1 MKEYSCP
8 DCRTVIAQD
17 DMNIKEGVGVCSRC
31 GKISKLIDL
40 VEEFDSADY
49 SRLLYE
55 KPPRG
60 IKLVRDKMN
69 PIGEVTLTYR
79 RINPAVLFLIPFTA
93 VWSGFSMTAIYIAP
107 LLNEGTIPIEQ
118 ALLGIPF
125 LLGTILLL
133 CTICTMLFGKKIL
146 TLSNGKGTYAFK
158 VFGIG
163 RTKHFELNRSTRI
176 ENTETNYQVNHN
188 TQPQITITNGSKRVN
203 MFAGLRYDAMDYI
216 IALLRSVAR

>member
-8 DCRTVIAQD
+8 NCRTIIAHD

-69 PIGEVTLTYR
+69 PMGEVTLTYR

-93 VWSGFSMTAIYIAP
+93 IWSGFSMTAIYIAP

-188 TQPQITITNGSKRVN
+188 TLPQITITNGSKRVN
-203 MFAGLRYDAMDYI
+203 MFAGLRYDAIDYI

>member
-17 DMNIKEGVGVCSRC
+17 DMNIKEGVAVCSRC

-40 VEEFDSADY
+40 VEEFDSAGY

-69 PIGEVTLTYR
+69 PIGEVTLIYR

-146 TLSNGKGTYAFK
+146 TLSNGKGTYDFK

>member
-8 DCRTVIAQD
+8 NCRTVIAHD
-17 DMNIKEGVGVCSRC
+17 DMNIKEGVAVCSRC
-31 GKISKLIDL
+31 GKISRLIDL

-93 VWSGFSMTAIYIAP
+93 IWSGFSMFGIYIGP

-176 ENTETNYQVNHN
+176 ENSETNYQVNHN
-188 TQPQITITNGSKRVN
+188 TLPQITITNGSKRVN

-216 IALLRSVAR
+216 ITLLHSAAR

>member
-8 DCRTVIAQD
+8 NCRTVIGHD
-17 DMNIKEGVGVCSRC
+17 DMNIKEDVAVCGRC

-40 VEEFDSADY
+40 IEEFDSAEY

-60 IKLVRDKMN
+60 IKLVRNQMN
-69 PIGEVTLTYR
+69 PMGEVTLIYS

-93 VWSGFSMTAIYIAP
+93 VWSGFSMFGIYIGPFLKDGKIP
-107 LLNEGTIPIEQ
+107 LEQ
-118 ALLGIPF
+118 ALMGLPFVIGSVF
-125 LLGTILLL
+125 LLMSIFS
-133 CTICTMLFGKKIL
+133 MLFGKRIL

-176 ENTETNYQVNHN
+176 ENSETNDQVNHN

-216 IALLRSVAR
+216 ITLLRSAAR

>member
-8 DCRTVIAQD
+8 NCRTIIAHD

-69 PIGEVTLTYR
+69 PIGEVTLIYR

-93 VWSGFSMTAIYIAP
+93 IWSGFSMTAIYIAP

-176 ENTETNYQVNHN
+176 ENTQTNYQVNHN
-188 TQPQITITNGSKRVN
+188 TLPQITITNGSKRVN

>member
-8 DCRTVIAQD
+8 NCRTVISQD
-17 DMNIKEGVGVCSRC
+17 DMNIKEGVAVCSRC

-93 VWSGFSMTAIYIAP
+93 IWSGFSMTAIYIAP

-133 CTICTMLFGKKIL
+133 CTICTMLFGKRIL
-146 TLSNGKGTYAFK
+146 TLSNGKGTYDFK

-176 ENTETNYQVNHN
+176 ENTQTNYQVNHN

-203 MFAGLRYDAMDYI
+203 MFAGLRYDAIDYI

>member
-8 DCRTVIAQD
+8 DCRAVIAHD
-17 DMNIKEGVGVCSRC
+17 DMNIKEGVAVCSRC
-31 GKISKLIDL
+31 GKISRLIDL

-69 PIGEVTLTYR
+69 PMGEVTLTYR

-93 VWSGFSMTAIYIAP
+93 IWSGFSMTALYIAP
-107 LLNEGTIPIEQ
+107 LLNEGTIPIVQ
-118 ALLGIPF
+118 ALFGIPF
-125 LLGTILLL
+125 LLGTIILLVS
-133 CTICTMLFGKKIL
+133 IFSMLFGKRIL

-163 RTKHFELNRSTRI
+163 RTKHVELNRSTRI
-176 ENTETNYQVNHN
+176 ENTETNYQVNN
-188 TQPQITITNGSKRVN
+188 RSLPQITITNGSKRVN

>member
-8 DCRTVIAQD
+8 NCRTVIAQD
-17 DMNIKEGVGVCSRC
+17 DMNIKEGVAVCSRC

-69 PIGEVTLTYR
+69 PIGEVTLIYR

>member
-8 DCRTVIAQD
+8 NCRTVIAHD

-31 GKISKLIDL
+31 GKISRLIDL

-69 PIGEVTLTYR
+69 PIGEVTLIYR

-125 LLGTILLL
+125 LLGTILPL
-133 CTICTMLFGKKIL
+133 CTICSMLFGKRIL
-146 TLSNGKGTYAFK
+146 TLSNGKGTYDFK

-176 ENTETNYQVNHN
+176 ENTQTNYQVNHN
-188 TQPQITITNGSKRVN
+188 TLPQITITNGSKRVN
-203 MFAGLRYDAMDYI
+203 MFAGLRYDAIDYI
-216 IALLRSVAR
+216 IVLLRSVAR

>member
-8 DCRTVIAQD
+8 NCRTVIAHD

-69 PIGEVTLTYR
+69 PIGEVTLIYR

-93 VWSGFSMTAIYIAP
+93 IWSGFSMTAIYIAP

-133 CTICTMLFGKKIL
+133 CTICTMLFGKRIL
-146 TLSNGKGTYAFK
+146 TLSNGKGTYDFK

-176 ENTETNYQVNHN
+176 ENTQTNYQVNHN

-203 MFAGLRYDAMDYI
+203 MFAGLRYDAIDYI

>member
-8 DCRTVIAQD
+8 DCRTVIAHD
-17 DMNIKEGVGVCSRC
+17 DMNIKEGVAVCSRC

-60 IKLVRDKMN
+60 IKLVRNQMN
-69 PIGEVTLTYR
+69 PMGELTLIYK

-93 VWSGFSMTAIYIAP
+93 VWSGFSMFGIYIGPFLKDGKIP
-107 LLNEGTIPIEQ
+107 LEQ
-118 ALLGIPF
+118 ALMGLPFVIGSVF
-125 LLGTILLL
+125 LLVSIFS
-133 CTICTMLFGKKIL
+133 MLFGKKIL
-146 TLSNGKGTYAFK
+146 TLSNGKGTYATK

-176 ENTETNYQVNHN
+176 ENSENHN
-188 TQPQITITNGSKRVN
+188 IQPQITITNGSKRVN

-216 IALLRSVAR
+216 ITLLRSVAR

>member
-8 DCRTVIAQD
+8 DCRTVIAHD
-17 DMNIKEGVGVCSRC
+17 DMNIKEGVAVCSRC

-69 PIGEVTLTYR
+69 PMGELTLIYK

-93 VWSGFSMTAIYIAP
+93 IWSGFSMFGIYIGPFLKDDKIP
-107 LLNEGTIPIEQ
+107 LEQ
-118 ALLGIPF
+118 ALMGIPF
-125 LLGTILLL
+125 AIGTIILLVS
-133 CTICTMLFGKKIL
+133 IFSMLFGKRIL

-176 ENTETNYQVNHN
+176 ENSETNYQVHN
-188 TQPQITITNGSKRVN
+188 NTLPQITIINGSKRVN
-203 MFAGLRYDAMDYI
+203 MFASFRYDAMDYI

>member
-8 DCRTVIAQD
+8 NCRTVIAHD

-69 PIGEVTLTYR
+69 PIGEVTLIYR

-93 VWSGFSMTAIYIAP
+93 IWSGFSMTAIYIAP
-107 LLNEGTIPIEQ
+107 LLNEGTIPKVQ
-118 ALLGIPF
+118 ALFGIPF

-133 CTICTMLFGKKIL
+133 CTICSMLFGKKIL

-188 TQPQITITNGSKRVN
+188 TLPQITITNGSKRVN
-203 MFAGLRYDAMDYI
+203 MFAGLRYDAIDYI

>member
-8 DCRTVIAQD
+8 NCRTVIAQD
-17 DMNIKEGVGVCSRC
+17 DMNIKEGVAVCSRC
-31 GKISKLIDL
+31 GKISRLIDL

-49 SRLLYE
+49 SRFLYE

-69 PIGEVTLTYR
+69 PMGELTLIYK

-93 VWSGFSMTAIYIAP
+93 IWSGFSMTAIYIAP

-176 ENTETNYQVNHN
+176 ENTQTNYQVNHN
-188 TQPQITITNGSKRVN
+188 TLPQITITNGSKRVN